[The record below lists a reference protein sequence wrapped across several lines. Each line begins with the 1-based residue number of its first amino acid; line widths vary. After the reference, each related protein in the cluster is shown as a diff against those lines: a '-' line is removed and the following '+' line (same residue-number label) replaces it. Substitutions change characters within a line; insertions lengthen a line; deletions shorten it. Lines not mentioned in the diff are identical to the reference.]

1 VDNGFYS
8 SNLINCNI
16 NEAASDIYLATGI
29 KKVASIAA
37 RSLAP
42 GKPHHAQWLVTRKC
56 NYRCRGC
63 NVWKEQDQRELA
75 TDDIKKGLDILRKL
89 GIVELVFSGGD
100 PLLREDIGEIIDY
113 ASKFFVTT
121 VYDNGSMAVK
131 KIDSLRNVDFVA
143 ISIDSLDEA
152 KNDYIKAVPGAW
164 KKAMEA
170 VEMLHNEGI
179 NVSVT
184 PTISQKNLYEIVD
197 ITNYFT
203 QKGIPVWY
211 CLYSYDVS
219 VDEKQLFRIG
229 KANDEFVITD
239 KQAMVKLC
247 DSLIEMKKKNKK
259 ILMTN
264 KLLKALRSLYEEDKR
279 TWKCQALSNFLVVDH
294 LGRIAGCHS
303 HNFAGSIFDL
313 PEKWKS
319 KEFKELRETYH
330 KCTQC
335 NYLCYVFYSL
345 QGSPCG
351 HLSLAMDQWKNA
363 RLLIKKEK
371 N

>member
-1 VDNGFYS
+1 LTSG
-8 SNLINCNI
+8 LTK
-16 NEAASDIYLATGI
+16 A
-29 KKVASIAA
+29 ASIAA
-37 RSLAP
+37 RSLAF
-42 GKPHHAQWLVTRKC
+42 GKPHHAQWLITRKC
-56 NYRCRGC
+56 NYRCVGC
-63 NVWKEQDQRELA
+63 NVWKEQDQNELS
-75 TDDIKKGLDILRKL
+75 TVEIKKGLDILRDL
-89 GIVELVFSGGD
+89 GIVELVISGGD
-100 PLLREDIGEIIDY
+100 PLLRDDIGEIIDY
-113 ASKFFVTT
+113 ASKLFVTT
-121 VYDNGSMAVK
+121 VYDNGSMAAQ
-131 KIDSLRNVDFVA
+131 KIDALRKVDFVA

-152 KNDYIKAVPGAW
+152 KNDYIKSVPGAW
-164 KKAMEA
+164 KKATQA
-170 VEMLHNEGI
+170 VETLHNEGI

-197 ITNYFT
+197 ITNHFT

-219 VDEKQLFRIG
+219 VDAKQLFRIG

-259 ILMTN
+259 ILMTT
-264 KLLKALRSLYEEDKR
+264 KLLKALRGIYEEDSRR

-294 LGRIAGCHS
+294 LGRVAGCHS

-313 PEKWKS
+313 PKKWKS

-330 KCTQC
+330 ECTQC

-345 QGSPCG
+345 HGSPYG
-351 HLSLAMDQWKNA
+351 HLSLARDQLKNA
-363 RLLIKKEK
+363 KLLFK
-371 N
+371 

>member
-1 VDNGFYS
+1 MKAVS
-8 SNLINCNI
+8 
-16 NEAASDIYLATGI
+16 
-29 KKVASIAA
+29 VAA

-56 NYRCRGC
+56 NYRCVGC
-63 NVWKEQDQRELA
+63 NVWKEQDQREL
-75 TDDIKKGLDILRKL
+75 TTEDIKKGLDILKNL

-100 PLLREDIGEIIDY
+100 PLLRDDISEIIDY
-113 ASKFFVTT
+113 ASKLFVTT

-152 KNDYIKAVPGAW
+152 KNDYIKSVPGAW

-170 VEMLHNEGI
+170 VETLQHEGI

-184 PTISQKNLYEIVD
+184 PTISQMNLYEIVD

-211 CLYSYDVS
+211 CLYSYDIS

-247 DSLIEMKKKNKK
+247 DSLIEMKRKNKK

-264 KLLKALRSLYEEDKR
+264 KLLKALRSLYEEDRR
-279 TWKCQALSNFLVVDH
+279 TWECQALKTFLVIDH

-303 HNFAGSIFDL
+303 HNFAGSVFDL
-313 PEKWKS
+313 PKKWKS
-319 KEFKELRETYH
+319 TEFEELRKTYR

-345 QGSPCG
+345 QGSAGG
-351 HLSLAMDQWKNA
+351 HLSLAADQWRNV
-363 RLLIKKEK
+363 RLLIKKDKTRLPSSESGRR